1 MHTVPAVE
9 FFFDYRCPWS
19 YLALVRLTETATRT
33 GAAVVW
39 KPVNVNDVLE
49 QTGGGTESQRNTK
62 RARYQRKDLQDW
74 SVYCGVNMNY
84 PPTWS
89 DDSVPALRGAVVAI
103 EEGCAL
109 PYSRRVFGSLFGEG
123 KDIAQMAVLSKIAQ
137 DIGMDGHR
145 FETRL
150 GEDSTLATVN
160 QNGAELLQRGGFG
173 TPTLFVADSMFFGND
188 RMPLV
193 EFAIGQASSRQFV
206 APGDHQAI

>member
-1 MHTVPAVE
+1 MHTVPEVE

-39 KPVNVNDVLE
+39 KPVNVKDVLA
-49 QTGGGTESQRNTK
+49 QAGGAATLQGNTR
-62 RARYQRKDLQDW
+62 RAQYDRKDLQDW
-74 SVYCGVNMNY
+74 SVYCDVRMNY
-84 PPTWS
+84 PPEWS
-89 DDSVPALRGAVVAI
+89 DDSAPALRGAIVAI
-103 EEGCAL
+103 EEGCAAV
-109 PYSRRVFGSLFGEG
+109 YSRGVFSNLFGAG
-123 KDIAQMAVLSKIAQ
+123 KDIGQMAVLTSIAQ
-137 DIGMDGHR
+137 EVGMDGHA

-150 GEDSTLATVN
+150 GEDSTAAAVN
-160 QNGAELLQRGGFG
+160 DNGAELLQRGGFG
-173 TPTLFVADSMFFGND
+173 TPTLFVAGSMFFGND